1 MSTKKATRLA
11 RWLAPALALAL
22 CGCPAVVSDPPP
34 PPAKAEIVAAPP
46 RALGALAAGT
56 DAAPRPDVTSGAM
69 IPGLPEI
76 PEPGAGSLPEAG
88 PGPTASPPPAA
99 ADAGVPL

>member
-1 MSTKKATRLA
+1 MSMETAAHAARRLA
-11 RWLAPALALAL
+11 PVLALAL

-34 PPAKAEIVAAPP
+34 PPTKAEIVSAPP

-56 DAAPRPDVTSGAM
+56 DAAPRPDVTAGSL
-69 IPGLPEI
+69 PGLPEV
-76 PEPGAGSLPEAG
+76 PEPGGGALPEAG
-88 PGPTASPPPAA
+88 PGPTTSPPPAA